1 MQGSRYDR
9 NAQDVGNI
17 VALEHVNVRI
27 ADQVVATDFYV
38 TALGFTRD
46 PYIMVGT
53 DNMWINVGQQQ
64 FHLPTG
70 TPQVVPGHV
79 GLVVPDLDTFTARLA
94 AARARLAGSAFAY
107 SAEDKYV
114 EVTCPW
120 GNRLRVH
127 GAGPAFGDMTLG
139 IVYVEF
145 PVPAGHALGIARFY
159 ERVMGAPAAV
169 AEEGGAATARVRIGQ
184 RQELLFR
191 ETREAIRP
199 YDGHHVAVYIANFSG
214 PHAELARRGLITEE
228 SNDYQYRFQVIADPE
243 GGQPLYEIEHEVRSM
258 THPMYLRP
266 LVNRNPGQ
274 RQATYARG
282 RDAFVPGM
290 A

>member
-9 NAQDVGNI
+9 SAQDVGNI

-70 TPQVVPGHV
+70 TPQVIPGHI

-94 AARARLAGSAFAY
+94 AARARLAGTAFAY
-107 SAEDKYV
+107 SVEDKYV

-139 IVYVEF
+139 IVHVEF
-145 PVPAGHALGIARFY
+145 PVPAGHAPGIARFY

-169 AEEGGAATARVRIGQ
+169 AEEAGGATARVRIGQ
-184 RQELLFR
+184 RQELVFR

-243 GGQPLYEIEHEVRSM
+243 SGQPLYEIEHEVRSM

-266 LVNRNPGQ
+266 LVNRHPGQ
-274 RQATYARG
+274 QQAAYARG